1 MSRYLV
7 MPSPAQLGTQH
18 VTSGLIGYWDAGN
31 SASYPG
37 SGTTWTDLAGS
48 NNGTLTNGPTFS
60 ANRGGGIVFD
70 GTNDVVNCGSASSLN
85 VASMQVS
92 LEVVFY
98 YDGVSTCRT
107 ICAHRLNGSPYEQY
121 AMGIAGSAADDYA
134 NGIAGTNVHGFFYP
148 SIGAARWRSPR
159 VSIGAGIHH
168 VVATSEAAVTTL
180 YLNGTSQSTDT
191 RTSSGN
197 FSNTGKAF
205 NIGGSNSGVAF
216 FNGTVYLVRV
226 YSRTLSNNEVA
237 QNFNA
242 IRGRFGL

>member
-18 VTSGLIGYWDAGN
+18 VTSGLVGYWDAGN
-31 SASYPG
+31 SASYAG

-48 NNGTLTNGPTFS
+48 SNGTLTNDPTFS
-60 ANRGGGIVFD
+60 ADRGGGVVFD
-70 GTNDVVNCGSASSLN
+70 GTNDFVDCGSASSLN
-85 VASMQVS
+85 VGSMDVS

-98 YDGVSTCRT
+98 YDGVSAYRT
-107 ICAHRLNGSPYEQY
+107 IVTHRLNGGGFEQY
-121 AMGIAGSAADDYA
+121 AIGIAGSGISDYA
-134 NGIAGTNVHGFFYP
+134 NAIAGTNVHGFFYP
-148 SIGAARWRSPR
+148 SVGSVQWRSPR
-159 VSIGAGIHH
+159 VNIGAGIHH
-168 VVATSEAAVTTL
+168 VTATSASGVATL

-197 FSNTGKAF
+197 FSNTGKTC
-205 NIGGSNSGVAF
+205 NIGRRNDGASF
-216 FNGTVYLVRV
+216 FNGTVHLVRV
-226 YSRTLSNNEVA
+226 YNRTLSATEVT